1 MAKENAYFH
10 ISFAYG
16 EMECMRLRFLVI
28 KDDERPLEDC
38 IKEGFSN
45 ATMLPLSKVEEILAD
60 DLHTSLV
67 EETPLCALEEL
78 VQKSD
83 VLVVNPTHFAV
94 TLKMEEGGRLILT
107 AKGSDEF
114 ALYMRQI
121 AEKCGIPI
129 VEHRPFARGAWAGI
143 GIGETFPAS
152 WENALDGL
160 RKKNSG
166 RSKIQIKCFTPSQ
179 NDSVPCYNESKFCT
193 GGST

>member
-1 MAKENAYFH
+1 MAKENAYFK
-10 ISFAYG
+10 IGFAYG

-94 TLKMEEGGRLILT
+94 ALKMEEGGLLILT

-121 AEKCGIPI
+121 AEKSGIPI
-129 VEHRPFARGAWAGI
+129 VEHRLLARSAWACTV
-143 GIGETFPAS
+143 IGEAIPAE
-152 WENALDGL
+152 WENTLDGL
-160 RKKNSG
+160 RKKI
-166 RSKIQIKCFTPSQ
+166 RETQKSK
-179 NDSVPCYNESKFCT
+179 
-193 GGST
+193 